1 MNMEK
6 QWREFELLVAR
17 LERLLAPEGA
27 TVKSPDRIQDKITG
41 TLREVDASIRCQIG
55 TVPILITIECRDRSG
70 VQDVTWIEQLASKR
84 DNIGAAKTIA
94 VTSSNFTGP
103 AVELARHKGIEL
115 RQISDVTDQEIKGLV
130 VVTEIENCV
139 FRTLLKDVAVNV
151 DGDEPASPLKFT
163 AKVQE
168 LISNDKMNAP
178 VFIRCSDGKALSV
191 GNMIDEIKSKK
202 PEIFYNVPEDGS
214 KVRRTIRANMS
225 HARFTIEMETGPVQ
239 LKGVDLTLELFSEK
253 IRVPISKFIAYS
265 DETRRLLI
273 AGEAR
278 AIIMGE
284 TVVFTAFHTPGLQES
299 PLAISV
305 EPGSKLHPISVT
317 LSP

>member
-1 MNMEK
+1 MEK

-17 LERLLAPEGA
+17 LERLLIPEGV

-41 TLREVDASIRCQIG
+41 TWREVDASIRCQMG

-84 DNIGAAKTIA
+84 DSIGAAKTIA

-103 AVELARHKGIEL
+103 AIELARHKGIEI
-115 RQISDVTDQEIKGLV
+115 REISDVTDEEIKGLAMI
-130 VVTEIENCV
+130 TGIENHV
-139 FRTLLKDVAVNV
+139 FRKIVKDVAVNV
-151 DGDEPASPLKFT
+151 DGDEPSSPLKFT
-163 AKVQE
+163 ARVQD
-168 LISNDKMNAP
+168 LISNDKINAP
-178 VFIRCSDGKALSV
+178 VFVRCSDGKALSV
-191 GNMIDEIKSKK
+191 GNLIDEIRSTNPKV
-202 PEIFYNVPEDGS
+202 FHDVPEDGS

-239 LKGVDLTLELFSEK
+239 LKGVDITLEMFCEK

-265 DETRRLLI
+265 DEAKHLLI
-273 AGEAR
+273 AGETR

-284 TVVFTAFHTPGLQES
+284 TVVFTSFHMPGLQEN
-299 PLAISV
+299 PLHISV
-305 EPGSKLHPISVT
+305 EQGSKLRPFSVT
-317 LSP
+317 IPP